1 MVTAPAS
8 TGITAIK
15 RYAVISQVHTNSG
28 MRNSVIPGARMF
40 MMVTTMLMAPRIE
53 EAPIRWIEKTS
64 IGKDAPVCSTSG
76 GYMVQPPAGAPPGT
90 NSDDSSSVNAHGR
103 IQKLKV
109 LRGGR

>member
-8 TGITAIK
+8 TGITAIR

-28 MRNSVIPGARMF
+28 MRSSVIPGARMF

-53 EAPIRWIEKTS
+53 EAPIRWTENTS

-76 GYMVQPPAGAPPGT
+76 GYMVQLPAGASYPMLVFSVHLMGA
-90 NSDDSSSVNAHGR
+90 SSILGAINIVVT
-103 IQKLKV
+103 I
-109 LRGGR
+109 